1 VLGFCTRRFLYEEG
15 TAQCFLDLAGPT
27 SDPDPDLDLSYE
39 FITRES
45 ARLPRVRPP
54 HRAGLSKERVLQ

>member
-1 VLGFCTRRFLYEEG
+1 VLGFWYCTRRFLYEEG
-15 TAQCFLDLAGPT
+15 TAQCFLGLAGPT
-27 SDPDPDLDLSYE
+27 SDPDLDLSYE
-39 FITRES
+39 FIIRES

>member
-1 VLGFCTRRFLYEEG
+1 LP
-15 TAQCFLDLAGPT
+15 APT
-27 SDPDPDLDLSYE
+27 SDPDLDLSYE
-39 FITRES
+39 FIIRES